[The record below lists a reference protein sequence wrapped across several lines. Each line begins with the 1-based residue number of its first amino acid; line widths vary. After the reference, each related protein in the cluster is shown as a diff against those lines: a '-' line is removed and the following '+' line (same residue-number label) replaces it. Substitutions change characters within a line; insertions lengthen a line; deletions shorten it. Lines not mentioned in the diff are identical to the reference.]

1 MLTNYISFESL
12 QTQKKTIKNY
22 FEIGPCVTMKMVF

>member
-12 QTQKKTIKNY
+12 RTQDSACETR
-22 FEIGPCVTMKMVF
+22 FEIECCVTIETVF

>member
-12 QTQKKTIKNY
+12 RTQDLACETR
-22 FEIGPCVTMKMVF
+22 FEIGCVTIETVF